1 MALSSMEW
9 TALLMTRELRGFA
22 TELSL
27 CPDEASVWAT
37 LPGVT
42 NSIGTLTLHICGNLQ
57 YYVGA
62 VLGGT
67 GYVRDRTREFT
78 ARDIPRAELQREIEF
93 AIAAVESA
101 LPRLTDADIA
111 APYPDV
117 LGEIR
122 PVTGLFLMHL
132 TAHLSFHFGQAGYLR
147 RALTGDGRVSGAISL
162 QSIDVTSLEKQSR
175 EKRSLETHSIEM
187 HSTTTNR

>member
-1 MALSSMEW
+1 MSLPSMDW
-9 TALLMTRELRGFA
+9 TALLMTRELRGFE

-37 LPGVT
+37 LPGVA

-62 VLGGT
+62 VLGGAP
-67 GYVRDRTREFT
+67 YVRDRAREFA
-78 ARDIPRAELQREIEF
+78 ARDIARAELRIEIER
-93 AIAAVESA
+93 A
-101 LPRLTDADIA
+101 TDAVRTVLPTLTEADLA
-111 APYPDV
+111 KPYADV
-117 LGEIR
+117 LGGAR
-122 PVTGLFLMHL
+122 PLTGLFLMHL

-162 QSIDVTSLEKQSR
+162 QSL
-175 EKRSLETHSIEM
+175 
-187 HSTTTNR
+187 NG

>member
-9 TALLMTRELRGFA
+9 TALLMARELRGFA

-62 VLGGT
+62 VLGGS
-67 GYVRDRTREFT
+67 GYVRDRTHEF
-78 ARDIPRAELQREIEF
+78 AASDIPRAELQREIEL

-101 LPRLTDADIA
+101 LPRLTDADIG

-117 LGEIR
+117 LGGIR
-122 PVTGLFLMHL
+122 PLTGLFLMHL

-147 RALTGDGRVSGAISL
+147 RALTGDGRTSGAISL
-162 QSIDVTSLEKQSR
+162 QSIDVQSLDMRSPAVQSTSTPR
-175 EKRSLETHSIEM
+175 
-187 HSTTTNR
+187 